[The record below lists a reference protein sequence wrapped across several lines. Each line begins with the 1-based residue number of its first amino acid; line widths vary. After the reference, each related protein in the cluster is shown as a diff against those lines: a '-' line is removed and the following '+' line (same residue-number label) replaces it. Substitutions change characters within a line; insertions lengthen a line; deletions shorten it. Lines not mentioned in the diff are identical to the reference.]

1 MREAAL
7 QRWSYKKAFWKYEA
21 HLQGNTH
28 TLAWVFSSKFA
39 VFFRRYFPKNASG
52 GLLLS
57 DPCQKNPYYGIF
69 YVVLCK
75 KYLWNIGLVRIKGW
89 QIRLGD
95 KQKPPPEL
103 FCKKRC
109 SRNFAKFTEKHLCQ
123 SLLLIKLQLYQK
135 KTLAQGFSCEF
146 CEISKNIFF
155 KEYFWAAASG
165 QKAVNLKPLTYLV
178 TFMEQLM
185 KDRAK
190 LKYMFRRVLK
200 MQSYKLYNS
209 KYMTVLIQITNTEV
223 FAFVAVLVFKVGI
236 SPSQKKLLFASIIAL
251 QKWWKMLFISS

>member
-1 MREAAL
+1 MR
-7 QRWSYKKAFWKYEA
+7 
-21 HLQGNTH
+21 
-28 TLAWVFSSKFA
+28 
-39 VFFRRYFPKNASG
+39 
-52 GLLLS
+52 
-57 DPCQKNPYYGIF
+57 
-69 YVVLCK
+69 
-75 KYLWNIGLVRIKGW
+75 
-89 QIRLGD
+89 
-95 KQKPPPEL
+95 
-103 FCKKRC
+103 
-109 SRNFAKFTEKHLCQ
+109 Q

-223 FAFVAVLVFKVGI
+223 FAFIAVLVFKVGL
-236 SPSQKKLLFASIIAL
+236 SPSKKKVIICFNHSPSKMMKNAFYFILKALFVLKIFKFLS
-251 QKWWKMLFISS
+251 